1 MKCFNIWK
9 IRNISI
15 ININTLIMYFNSYLH
30 FVIFTSF
37 MYMGVFLLSD
47 FKLI

>member
-15 ININTLIMYFNSYLH
+15 INISMLIVYFYSYLH
-30 FVIFTSF
+30 FIIFTSF
-37 MYMGVFLLSD
+37 MYMGFFLLSD